1 MGRWLKTGLAT
12 MIVTAGLPSGAMGD
26 TVPMFP
32 RFAVETSE
40 GRFVVELDGQ
50 RAPIT
55 VENFARY
62 AQDGF
67 YDGLVF
73 HRVIPGFVAQAGGY
87 DGELQERATRAPI
100 VNESGNGLRNE
111 RGTIA
116 MARQRA
122 PHTATSQFY
131 INLGDNAALDP
142 NPSRWGY
149 TVFGL
154 VVEGMDVLD
163 KIAESPTTGR
173 ADFPKDVP
181 SRTVTIKAVKLL
193 NPGGAP

>member
-1 MGRWLKTGLAT
+1 MGRWLITGLAT
-12 MIVTAGLPSGAMGD
+12 LAVTSGLAGVARGE
-26 TVPMFP
+26 TIPMFP

-40 GRFVVELDGQ
+40 GRFVIELDGQ
-50 RAPIT
+50 RAPVT

-62 AQDGF
+62 ALDGF

-87 DGELQERATRAPI
+87 DAELKERTTRPPI

-111 RGTIA
+111 RGTVA

-131 INLGDNAALDP
+131 VNLGDNAALDP

-154 VVEGMDVLD
+154 VVEGMEVLD
-163 KIAESPTTGR
+163 KIAEIPTTGR
-173 ADFPKDVP
+173 GDFPKDVP
-181 SRTVTIKAVKLL
+181 TRTVVIEKVELL
-193 NPGGAP
+193 NP

>member
-1 MGRWLKTGLAT
+1 MGRWLITGLAT
-12 MIVTAGLPSGAMGD
+12 LAVTSGLAGVARGE
-26 TVPMFP
+26 TIPMFP

-40 GRFVVELDGQ
+40 GRFVIELDGQ
-50 RAPIT
+50 RAPVT

-62 AQDGF
+62 ALDGF

-87 DGELQERATRAPI
+87 DAELKERTTRPPI

-111 RGTIA
+111 RGTVA

-154 VVEGMDVLD
+154 VVEGMEVLD
-163 KIAESPTTGR
+163 KIAEIPTTGR
-173 ADFPKDVP
+173 GDFPKDVP
-181 SRTVTIKAVKLL
+181 SRTVVIDNVELL
-193 NPGGAP
+193 KP

>member
-1 MGRWLKTGLAT
+1 MGRWLITGLA
-12 MIVTAGLPSGAMGD
+12 MLAVMSGLAGVARGD
-26 TVPMFP
+26 TIPMFP

-40 GRFVVELDGQ
+40 GRFVIELDGQ
-50 RAPIT
+50 RAPVT

-62 AQDGF
+62 ALDGF
-67 YDGLVF
+67 YEGLVF

-87 DGELQERATRAPI
+87 DAELKERATRPPI

-154 VVEGMDVLD
+154 VVEGMEVLD
-163 KIAESPTTGR
+163 KIAEIPTTGR
-173 ADFPKDVP
+173 GDFPKDVP
-181 SRTVTIKAVKLL
+181 SRTVVIEKVELL
-193 NPGGAP
+193 KP

>member
-1 MGRWLKTGLAT
+1 MGRWLITGLAT
-12 MIVTAGLPSGAMGD
+12 LAVTSGLAGVARGE
-26 TVPMFP
+26 TIPMFP

-40 GRFVVELDGQ
+40 GRFVIELDGQ
-50 RAPIT
+50 RAPVT

-62 AQDGF
+62 ALDGF

-87 DGELQERATRAPI
+87 DAELKERTTRPPI

-111 RGTIA
+111 RGTVA

-154 VVEGMDVLD
+154 VVEGMEVLD
-163 KIAESPTTGR
+163 KIAEIPTTGR
-173 ADFPKDVP
+173 GDFPKDVP
-181 SRTVTIKAVKLL
+181 SRTVVIEKVELL
-193 NPGGAP
+193 KP

>member
-1 MGRWLKTGLAT
+1 MGRWLITGLAT
-12 MIVTAGLPSGAMGD
+12 LAVTSGLAGVARGE
-26 TVPMFP
+26 TIPMFP

-40 GRFVVELDGQ
+40 GRFVIELDGQ
-50 RAPIT
+50 RAPVT

-62 AQDGF
+62 ALDGF

-87 DGELQERATRAPI
+87 DAELKERTTRPPI

-111 RGTIA
+111 RGTVA

-154 VVEGMDVLD
+154 VVEGMEVLD
-163 KIAESPTTGR
+163 KIAEIPTTGR
-173 ADFPKDVP
+173 GDFPKDVP
-181 SRTVTIKAVKLL
+181 TRTVVIEKVELL
-193 NPGGAP
+193 NP

>member
-1 MGRWLKTGLAT
+1 MERWLKTGLAAV
-12 MIVTAGLPSGAMGD
+12 IVATGLCGAAHGE

-32 RFAVETSE
+32 RFVVETSE
-40 GRFVVELDGQ
+40 GPFVIELDGQ
-50 RAPIT
+50 RAPLT

-67 YDGLVF
+67 YEGLVF

-87 DGELQERATRAPI
+87 DAELRERDTRAPI

-163 KIAESPTTGR
+163 KIAEIPTTGR
-173 ADFPKDVP
+173 GDFPRDVP
-181 SRTVTIKAVKLL
+181 SRTVTIKSVRLQ
-193 NPGGAP
+193 NP

>member
-1 MGRWLKTGLAT
+1 MGRRLKAGLAAV
-12 MIVTAGLPSGAMGD
+12 IVAAGFSGGARGD
-26 TVPMFP
+26 SVPMFP
-32 RFAVETSE
+32 RFAVDTSE
-40 GRFVVELDGQ
+40 GSFTIELDGQ
-50 RAPIT
+50 RAPLT

-62 AQDGF
+62 AMDGF
-67 YDGLVF
+67 YEGLVF

-87 DGELQERATRAPI
+87 DAELKERDTRAPI

-154 VVEGMDVLD
+154 VVEGMDVLER
-163 KIAESPTTGR
+163 IAEIPTTGR
-173 ADFPKDVP
+173 GDFPKDVP
-181 SRTVTIKAVKLL
+181 SRTVSIKSVRLL
-193 NPGGAP
+193 NP